1 MVKTVAVL
9 KVFLVLT
16 TLMVLSCKP
25 KNDTKLVEQTS
36 HGNPLAYASGFTIE
50 RFSDFTVITVNSP
63 WPGAEK
69 EYTYALVPKDKLS
82 AIALPQEKYDAIVA
96 TPVDRIVA
104 TATTHVAA
112 LEQLG
117 VLDKLVGFP
126 NTDYISSPK
135 ARKKIE
141 TGDIKDLGANE
152 MLNTELVLQLQPDL
166 VMGFAINASNK
177 SYQTL
182 ENAGIPVVLNG
193 DWTERTP
200 LGKAE
205 WIKFFAPFFGKDSL
219 ADNHFKAIET
229 NYNEAKALAKD
240 TKDIPT
246 VLIGGL
252 FKDVWYVSG
261 GNSWMAQ
268 FLSDAQVH
276 YLWSDTQET
285 GGIGLSVESVLEKG
299 QSADFWFNP
308 SMHKSYEEMKTAS
321 PHYERFKAFQD
332 RRIFSNSMKTG
343 ETGGTLFFEQGP
355 LRPDLVLKDLISILH
370 PEVMENHTLQFFGP
384 ID

>member
-1 MVKTVAVL
+1 MVRTLSLSKVL
-9 KVFLVLT
+9 LALT
-16 TLMVLSCKP
+16 MLIVLSCKS
-25 KNDTKLVEQTS
+25 KNETKPVEQTKIE
-36 HGNPLAYASGFTIE
+36 NPLTYASGFTIE
-50 RFSDFTVITVNSP
+50 RFSDYTVIEVNSP
-63 WPGAEK
+63 WPGADK
-69 EYTYALVPKDKLS
+69 TYTYALVPKEKLPS
-82 AIALPQEKYDAIVA
+82 ITLPKEKYDAIIA
-96 TPVDRIVA
+96 TPVNRVVA
-104 TATTHVAA
+104 TATTHIAA

-126 NTDYISSPK
+126 NTDYISLPQ
-135 ARKKIE
+135 ARKRIE

-152 MLNTELVLQLQPDL
+152 MLNTEMVLQLQPDL
-166 VMGFAINASNK
+166 VIGFAINASNK

-182 ENAGIPVVLNG
+182 ENAGIPIVLNG
-193 DWTERTP
+193 DWTEQTP

-205 WIKFFAPFFGKDSL
+205 WIKFFAPFFDKDTL
-219 ADNHFKAIET
+219 ADNHFNEIET
-229 NYNEAKALAKD
+229 NYSEAKTLAKN
-240 TKDIPT
+240 TKNIPT

-261 GNSWMAQ
+261 GKSWMAQ
-268 FLSDAQVH
+268 FLSDANAN
-276 YLWSDTQET
+276 YLWSDTEET

-321 PHYERFKAFQD
+321 PHYERFMAFQD
-332 RRIFSNSMKTG
+332 QRIFSNSMKTG

-370 PEVMENHTLQFFGP
+370 PEVLENHTLQFFGP

>member
-1 MVKTVAVL
+1 M
-9 KVFLVLT
+9 
-16 TLMVLSCKP
+16 
-25 KNDTKLVEQTS
+25 
-36 HGNPLAYASGFTIE
+36 
-50 RFSDFTVITVNSP
+50 NSP

-69 EYTYALVPKDKLS
+69 SYTYALVPKEKLPS
-82 AIALPQEKYDAIVA
+82 ITFAKEKYDLIIA
-96 TPVDRIVA
+96 TPVNRVVA

-112 LEQLG
+112 MEQLG
-117 VLDKLVGFP
+117 VLDRLVGFP

-141 TGDIKDLGANE
+141 IGDIKDLGANE
-152 MLNTELVLQLQPDL
+152 MLNTEMVLQLQPDL

-193 DWTERTP
+193 DWTEQTP

-205 WIKFFAPFFGKDSL
+205 WIKFLAPFFDKDAL
-219 ADNHFKAIET
+219 ADSYFDEIET
-229 NYNEAKALAKD
+229 NYNEANTLAKN
-240 TKDIPT
+240 TKNTPT

-252 FKDVWYVSG
+252 FKDVRYVSG
-261 GNSWMAQ
+261 GQSWMAQ
-268 FLSDAQVH
+268 FLSDANAQ

-332 RRIFSNSMKTG
+332 QRVFSNSMKTG

-370 PEVMENHTLQFFGP
+370 PKVLDNHTLQFFGP

>member
-1 MVKTVAVL
+1 MLRTLSLSKVL
-9 KVFLVLT
+9 LT
-16 TLMVLSCKP
+16 LTMLIVLSCKS
-25 KNDTKLVEQTS
+25 KNETKLVEQTS
-36 HGNPLAYASGFTIE
+36 HENPLAYASGFTIE
-50 RFSDFTVITVNSP
+50 RFSDFTVIEVNSP

-69 EYTYALVPKDKLS
+69 TYTYALVPKEKLPS
-82 AIALPQEKYDAIVA
+82 ISLPKEKYDAIIA
-96 TPVDRIVA
+96 TPVNRVVA

-117 VLDKLVGFP
+117 VMDKLVGFP
-126 NTDYISSPK
+126 NTDYISSPQ
-135 ARKKIE
+135 ARKRIE

-152 MLNTELVLQLQPDL
+152 MLNTEMVLQLQPDL

-182 ENAGIPVVLNG
+182 ENAGIPIVLNG
-193 DWTERTP
+193 DWTEQTP

-205 WIKFFAPFFGKDSL
+205 WIKFFAPFFDKDTL
-219 ADNHFKAIET
+219 ADNYFNEIE
-229 NYNEAKALAKD
+229 NSYSEAKTLAKN
-240 TKDIPT
+240 TKNVPT

-261 GNSWMAQ
+261 GKSWMAQ
-268 FLSDAQVH
+268 FLSDAHAQ
-276 YLWSDTQET
+276 YLWSDTEET

-332 RRIFSNSMKTG
+332 QRIFSNSMKTG

-370 PEVMENHTLQFFGP
+370 PEVLENHTLQFFGP

>member
-1 MVKTVAVL
+1 MVRTLSLSKVL
-9 KVFLVLT
+9 LALTMLIVLC
-16 TLMVLSCKP
+16 CKS
-25 KNDTKLVEQTS
+25 KNETKLVEQTKIE
-36 HGNPLAYASGFTIE
+36 NPLTYASGFTIE
-50 RFSDFTVITVNSP
+50 RFSDYTVIEVNSP
-63 WPGAEK
+63 WPGADK
-69 EYTYALVPKDKLS
+69 TYTYALVPKEKLPS
-82 AIALPQEKYDAIVA
+82 ITLPKEKYDAIIA
-96 TPVDRIVA
+96 TPVNRVVA

-117 VLDKLVGFP
+117 VMDKLVGFP
-126 NTDYISSPK
+126 NTDYISSPQ
-135 ARKKIE
+135 ARKRIE

-152 MLNTELVLQLQPDL
+152 MLNTEMVLQLQPDL

-182 ENAGIPVVLNG
+182 ENAGIPIVLNG
-193 DWTERTP
+193 DWTEQTP

-205 WIKFFAPFFGKDSL
+205 WIKFFAPFFDKDTL
-219 ADNHFKAIET
+219 ADNHFNEIET
-229 NYNEAKALAKD
+229 NYSEAKTLAKN
-240 TKDIPT
+240 TKNIPT

-261 GNSWMAQ
+261 GKSWMAQ
-268 FLSDAQVH
+268 FLSDANAN
-276 YLWSDTQET
+276 YLWSDTEET

-321 PHYERFKAFQD
+321 PHYERFMAFQD
-332 RRIFSNSMKTG
+332 QRIFSNIMKTG

-370 PEVMENHTLQFFGP
+370 PEVLENHTLQFFGP

>member
-1 MVKTVAVL
+1 MVRTLSLSKVL
-9 KVFLVLT
+9 LALIVL
-16 TLMVLSCKP
+16 LVLSCKS
-25 KNDTKLVEQTS
+25 KSETKLVEQTKIE
-36 HGNPLAYASGFTIE
+36 NPLTYASGFTIE
-50 RFSDFTVITVNSP
+50 RFSDYTVIEVNSP
-63 WPGAEK
+63 WPGADK
-69 EYTYALVPKDKLS
+69 TYTYALVPKEKLPS
-82 AIALPQEKYDAIVA
+82 ITLPKEKYDAIIA
-96 TPVDRIVA
+96 TPVNRVVA

-117 VLDKLVGFP
+117 VMDKLVGFP
-126 NTDYISSPK
+126 NTDYISSPQ
-135 ARKKIE
+135 ARKRIE

-152 MLNTELVLQLQPDL
+152 MLNTEMVLQLQPDL

-182 ENAGIPVVLNG
+182 ENAGIPIVLNG
-193 DWTERTP
+193 DWTEQTP

-205 WIKFFAPFFGKDSL
+205 WIKFFAPFFDKDTL
-219 ADNHFKAIET
+219 ADNHFNEIET
-229 NYNEAKALAKD
+229 NYSEAKTLAKN
-240 TKDIPT
+240 TKNIPT

-261 GNSWMAQ
+261 GKSWMAQ
-268 FLSDAQVH
+268 FLSDANAN
-276 YLWSDTQET
+276 YLWSDTEET

-321 PHYERFKAFQD
+321 PHYERFMAFQD
-332 RRIFSNSMKTG
+332 QRIFSNIMKTG

-370 PEVMENHTLQFFGP
+370 PEVLENHTLQFFGP

>member
-1 MVKTVAVL
+1 MARTLSLSKVL
-9 KVFLVLT
+9 LALT
-16 TLMVLSCKP
+16 MLLVLSCKS
-25 KNDTKLVEQTS
+25 KNHTKLVEQNS
-36 HGNPLAYASGFTIE
+36 YENPLAYATGFTIE
-50 RFSDFTVITVNSP
+50 QFSDYTVIEVNSP
-63 WPGAEK
+63 WPGADK
-69 EYTYALVPKDKLS
+69 TYTYALVPKEKQPV
-82 AIALPQEKYDAIVA
+82 ITLPKDKYDAIVA

-126 NTDYISSPK
+126 NTDYISSPT
-135 ARKKIE
+135 ARKMITK
-141 TGDIKDLGANE
+141 GDIKDLGANE
-152 MLNTELVLQLQPDL
+152 MLNTEMVLQLQPDL
-166 VMGFAINASNK
+166 VMGFALNASNK

-193 DWTERTP
+193 DWTEQTP

-205 WIKFFAPFFGKDSL
+205 WIKFLAPFFHKDALSDTNFESIE
-219 ADNHFKAIET
+219 AD
-229 NYNEAKALAKD
+229 YNEAKALVKD
-240 TKDIPT
+240 LKNEPS

-261 GNSWMAQ
+261 GKSWMAQ
-268 FLSDAQVH
+268 FLSDAH
-276 YLWSDTQET
+276 ANYLWSDTPET

-308 SMHKSYEEMKTAS
+308 SMHKSYEEMKVAS

-332 RRIFSNSMKTG
+332 HRIFSNSMKTG

-370 PEVMENHTLQFFGP
+370 PEVLEDHTLQFFGP

>member
-1 MVKTVAVL
+1 TVDVL

-16 TLMVLSCKP
+16 ALIVLSCKP

-36 HGNPLAYASGFTIE
+36 HENPLSYASGFSIE
-50 RFSDFTVITVNSP
+50 RFSDFTLIEVNSP

-69 EYTYALVPKDKLS
+69 TYTYALVPKEKL
-82 AIALPQEKYDAIVA
+82 AVITLPKEKYDAIIA

-126 NTDYISSPK
+126 NTDYISSPQ
-135 ARKKIE
+135 ARKMIAA
-141 TGDIKDLGANE
+141 GNVKDLGANE
-152 MLNTELVLQLQPDL
+152 MLNTEMVLQLQPDL

-193 DWTERTP
+193 DWTEQTP

-205 WIKFFAPFFGKDSL
+205 WIRFFAPFFHKDSL
-219 ADNHFKAIET
+219 ANKHFGTIEAD
-229 NYNEAKALAKD
+229 YNEAKKLAED
-240 TKDIPT
+240 TKNVPT

-261 GNSWMAQ
+261 GKSWMAQ
-268 FLSDAQVH
+268 FLSDAH
-276 YLWSDTQET
+276 TNYLWSDTEET
-285 GGIGLSVESVLEKG
+285 GGIGLSVESVLAKG

-308 SMHKSYEEMKTAS
+308 SMHKSYDEMEAAS
-321 PHYERFKAFQD
+321 PHYERFKAFQN
-332 RRIFSNSMKTG
+332 RKVFSNSMKTG
-343 ETGGTLFFEQGP
+343 ETGGTLFFEEGP

-370 PEVMENHTLQFFGP
+370 PEILENHTLQFFGP

>member
-1 MVKTVAVL
+1 MVRTLSLSKVL
-9 KVFLVLT
+9 LALIVL
-16 TLMVLSCKP
+16 LVLSCKS
-25 KNDTKLVEQTS
+25 KSETKLVEQTS
-36 HGNPLAYASGFTIE
+36 HENPLAYASGFTIE
-50 RFSDFTVITVNSP
+50 RFSDFTVIEVNSP
-63 WPGAEK
+63 WPGADK
-69 EYTYALVPKDKLS
+69 TYTYALVPKEKLPS
-82 AIALPQEKYDAIVA
+82 ITLPKEKYDAIIA
-96 TPVDRIVA
+96 TPVNRVVA

-117 VLDKLVGFP
+117 VMDKLVGFP
-126 NTDYISSPK
+126 NTDYISSPQ
-135 ARKKIE
+135 ARKRIE

-152 MLNTELVLQLQPDL
+152 MLNTEMVLQLQPDL

-182 ENAGIPVVLNG
+182 ENAGIPIVLNG
-193 DWTERTP
+193 DWTEQTP

-205 WIKFFAPFFGKDSL
+205 WIKFFAPFFDKDTL
-219 ADNHFKAIET
+219 ADNHFNEIET
-229 NYNEAKALAKD
+229 NYSEAKTLAKN
-240 TKDIPT
+240 TKNIPT

-261 GNSWMAQ
+261 GKSWMAQ
-268 FLSDAQVH
+268 FLSDANAN
-276 YLWSDTQET
+276 YLWSDTEET

-321 PHYERFKAFQD
+321 PHYERFMAFQD
-332 RRIFSNSMKTG
+332 QRIFSNIMKTG

-370 PEVMENHTLQFFGP
+370 PEVLENHTLQFFGP